1 MTKEKLRQYRKLN
14 QEIEQQQ
21 KVIDSLYRR
30 LESLPTH
37 MGKVQAS
44 EKEWP
49 YIKRSVTVPMDD
61 PAARAHLEKL
71 IAIKEGRVQRARE
84 LREQIEEFIA
94 SVEDLT
100 DRQIF
105 EGVYIDGLTHNQIA
119 TRFCMD
125 RSAIS
130 HRIQRHLDKKNQI

>member
-71 IAIKEGRVQRARE
+71 IAIKEGRVQRVLE
-84 LREQIEEFIA
+84 LREEIEEYIA
-94 SVEDLT
+94 SIEDT
-100 DRQIF
+100 VDRQIF
-105 EGVYIDGLTHNQIA
+105 ELTFIDGLTHEQVA
-119 TRFCMD
+119 TRLCLE
-125 RSAIS
+125 RSAVS
-130 HRIQRHLDKKNQI
+130 HRIQRRLLQG

>member
-1 MTKEKLRQYRKLN
+1 MTRDQLKQYRKLN

-71 IAIKEGRVQRARE
+71 IAIKEGRVQRALE
-84 LREQIEEFIA
+84 LREEIEEYIA
-94 SVEDLT
+94 MIDDPT
-100 DRQIF
+100 DRMIF
-105 EGVYIDGLTHNQIA
+105 EGIYIDGKTHWQIA
-119 TRFCMD
+119 ESLCTD
-125 RSAIS
+125 RSTVS
-130 HRIQRHLDKKNQI
+130 HRIEARLRKDNR